1 MRQDVCYVVDADVK
15 SVYAA
20 YLKAAQNPPFERSCK
35 QEPFHTISFGVNYS
49 MKYNMNG
56 GSCTLHFIPHGNGT
70 AINLRFSLAQAFGAK
85 CEKYA
90 QYLTDH
96 AAVILG
102 KTPRMGRVD
111 INQFL
116 NDRNKVYE
124 HPPVASQPAATPV
137 APAPAPAPAAPGIQ
151 CSNCGKIVAAD
162 AAFCSGCG
170 TKLKK
175 PGGFCTQCGSPVD
188 AGAAFCCKCGKKL

>member
-1 MRQDVCYVVDADVK
+1 MRRDVCYVVDADVK

-35 QEPFHTISFGVNYS
+35 QEPFHTFSFGVNYS

-70 AINLRFSLAQAFGAK
+70 AIDLRFTLAQAFGAK
-85 CEKYA
+85 CEMYA

-96 AAVILG
+96 AAAILG
-102 KTPRMGRVD
+102 KTPRIGQVD
-111 INQFL
+111 INEFM

-124 HPPVASQPAATPV
+124 HAPVAPQVAAAPV
-137 APAPAPAPAAPGIQ
+137 APAPAASGIQ
-151 CSNCGKIVAAD
+151 CPNCGKTVAAD
-162 AAFCSGCG
+162 SVFCSGCG